1 MMAALMVLR
10 NNWQVVVISLLFAL
24 VLILDARLDAAKA
37 EHAQYRAEVEAVAS
51 GHRYMAEIIQQEQE
65 KNLRTIEEKHD
76 EKHVQ
81 EIRRRAVAAVS
92 GRVQHAQPGSG
103 AMPGIAA
110 GQPADDVTR
119 EECAAAYAI
128 VADAA
133 EDADTLTIWQ
143 EWARLNKIPVV
154 NDAGL

>member
-1 MMAALMVLR
+1 MIWTAILQQWKLIAIAVMAGALWIQGAM
-10 NNWQVVVISLLFAL
+10 
-24 VLILDARLDAAKA
+24 LDAAQ
-37 EHAQYRAEVEAVAS
+37 EDLEQQRVVVEALAAAQ
-51 GHRYMAEIIQQEQE
+51 AERAKVINEAQQE
-65 KNLRTIEEKHD
+65 NLKTIEARHD

-81 EIRRRAVAAVS
+81 EVRRRAVAAIS

-110 GQPADDVTR
+110 GQPADDGTR

-133 EDADTLTIWQ
+133 EDADTLTMWQ